1 MEPTIKDIMKEIK
14 QLRID
19 VNIIK
24 KNMADIDSILTD
36 EEESRHEESL
46 NELER
51 GETFSLEDV
60 ERERAKNA

>member
-1 MEPTIKDIMKEIK
+1 MKEIK